1 MNKYKVSSLELPEAQ
16 VSQVKH
22 EKMTEQSIHEL
33 TEDQ

>member
-1 MNKYKVSSLELPEAQ
+1 MSEYKVNYLELPEAQ

-22 EKMTEQSIHEL
+22 EKMTDQSIHEL